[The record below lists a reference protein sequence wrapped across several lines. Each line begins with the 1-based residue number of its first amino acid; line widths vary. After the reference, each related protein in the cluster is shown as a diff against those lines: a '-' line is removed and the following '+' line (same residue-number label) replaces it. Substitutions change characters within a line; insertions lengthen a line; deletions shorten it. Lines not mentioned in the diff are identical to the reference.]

1 MPWASV
7 TETSSQSSIEQPRW
21 TAAEAA
27 QNWFESQGAPGHSVE
42 ISVGSGL
49 LWVQTGAFDPIVES
63 HIVPEHLQANDDPF
77 ATGYLI
83 MQLHLNDGVL
93 AETIAGGVDA
103 IIVDTL
109 PEDAWVL
116 RLPSSTQ
123 ARSDAIIQ
131 LADDERV
138 RWVGAQQPAWR
149 LDADLHESSG
159 KLNLDLTLALD
170 VETTSLESHLYR
182 VGAEF
187 VHCDVYLCQVI
198 GLDASWLPALSRD
211 HRLLFVEPHDSIG
224 ISNNYARSI
233 STIDA
238 TLNNHNGG
246 LDGTGEVGALS
257 DSGLDQDHGDFN
269 NRVRGVYHNY
279 GPDNSAAD
287 AHSGHGTHVA
297 GTMFGDGSGDSST
310 RGVAPNATFHF
321 YQLEHDPSGQL
332 ARWGSLYD
340 MFRDSHQKNAH
351 VQSNSWGAQS
361 SWGQYTSDSRSADSF
376 LNDYDDFLVLFA
388 AGNEGSQGA
397 QSIAPPAT
405 AKNVLTVGAS
415 TTGRP
420 GTASA
425 GQVASFSS
433 IGPTADGR
441 IKPDLVAPGVQ
452 ICSPRAEE
460 AQNPAGWSCSSARH
474 SGTTIPLYMSADGTS
489 SATPVVG
496 GAALLARQF
505 LRTELSIA
513 NPDSALIKA
522 ILINGARDMG
532 TANVPNMD
540 EGWGQLDLEES
551 LYPHDG
557 VIAKNIFY
565 DTSQM
570 LSPGLSYSYNY
581 AIDGSYG
588 IDVTLV
594 WNDREGSSSSSQSAS
609 RLVSDLDLTV
619 TSPDGITYKGNDFA
633 NGFSTTGGSKDS
645 LNNVERVR
653 LASGATGDWT
663 ISVAHS
669 GGSQQGYALVISA
682 VGNENPISDLAV
694 FGGSIWASQLT
705 PLENDYVLLRMAW
718 VNQAPATT
726 APYEVVVED
735 ITDGE
740 VIWSGTRDPLQGGA
754 SDSFS
759 FQKQF
764 TTTGIHTIR
773 LTLDATNNVT
783 EMNDEVDGMNNNVLE
798 LDLNITAI
806 GVRVIPHLPDG
817 SMPADSDEV
826 EIARKQVLDPS
837 TGVEVSWD
845 LTLANEGTSDE
856 EIVLVVT
863 PVQMME
869 ENGALQPTE
878 DEWEKSASAEG
889 PFSLTSQ
896 GGAADSTEVTVT
908 MRDLD
913 ADLDAFNGARYALPG
928 TYVVDVIAY
937 YRMNPTVSHTIRL
950 EVEVLRVEGL
960 ETILAGTNGLG
971 AVPGDFASFS
981 LSVLNTGNGET
992 AYQISCDTPNRW
1004 AVEVGSGNSSTITLD
1019 PLARLQFLPV
1029 PIRVRVPYIVDGLP
1043 SAGTIEDVTCVTTAI
1058 NPGTGQLNPAISTT
1072 ESPDDGVEVW
1082 VSRAF
1087 SVNLYDGNGDPI
1099 GPSGFID
1106 DISVENQDVVEHSL
1120 DVENRGN
1127 TAIDFSVRAS
1137 PAIPN
1142 WDLEMV
1148 AGTLTDDRFLQF
1160 TLQPGTSLTIDIT
1173 IRVPYNANDGDVN
1186 QIEFRTELSDGGFEE
1201 NRTRLIVQEIAEI
1214 ELELPESGEITAAIG
1229 DYGLAEI
1236 GLENTGNVDLVLD
1249 WSFGTL
1255 PDGWQVGFAS
1265 TTPGGIAQGSTSS
1278 VTVSLLVGAGASPGP
1293 GETLSIIVEAQTL
1306 DGTKQLQKV
1315 AELGIVVLP
1324 SLWVTF
1330 DTDSRVEVPQ
1340 GSPLS
1345 GNLSVTNS
1353 GNIACDVELSVASP
1367 DGLEVILDSES
1378 LEMMAVGETRTISY
1392 TLSSDNLRGLQVVT
1406 FSGTPTALSGESAAV
1421 TNESTTL
1428 EVTVTGDGQADGLA
1442 GILES
1447 LGLPQWTVAIFAL
1460 LFVALVGF
1468 AVLSLRRAN
1477 MNVENAM
1484 APSSGEILASQ
1495 EVRREAALDIG
1506 VTNDDQ
1512 MSGAVSADELAA
1524 ALAQSQPQL
1533 ALPPLPGTQAPTPAG
1548 LPPGLP
1554 PSPAPVPEGLPPELP
1569 SMAPPLPPGGLPAG
1583 WTMEQWNHYG
1593 REYLERTGQA

>member
-1 MPWASV
+1 M
-7 TETSSQSSIEQPRW
+7 
-21 TAAEAA
+21 
-27 QNWFESQGAPGHSVE
+27 
-42 ISVGSGL
+42 
-49 LWVQTGAFDPIVES
+49 
-63 HIVPEHLQANDDPF
+63 
-77 ATGYLI
+77 
-83 MQLHLNDGVL
+83 
-93 AETIAGGVDA
+93 
-103 IIVDTL
+103 
-109 PEDAWVL
+109 
-116 RLPSSTQ
+116 
-123 ARSDAIIQ
+123 
-131 LADDERV
+131 
-138 RWVGAQQPAWR
+138 
-149 LDADLHESSG
+149 
-159 KLNLDLTLALD
+159 
-170 VETTSLESHLYR
+170 
-182 VGAEF
+182 
-187 VHCDVYLCQVI
+187 
-198 GLDASWLPALSRD
+198 
-211 HRLLFVEPHDSIG
+211 
-224 ISNNYARSI
+224 
-233 STIDA
+233 
-238 TLNNHNGG
+238 
-246 LDGTGEVGALS
+246 
-257 DSGLDQDHGDFN
+257 
-269 NRVRGVYHNY
+269 
-279 GPDNSAAD
+279 
-287 AHSGHGTHVA
+287 
-297 GTMFGDGSGDSST
+297 
-310 RGVAPNATFHF
+310 
-321 YQLEHDPSGQL
+321 
-332 ARWGSLYD
+332 
-340 MFRDSHQKNAH
+340 
-351 VQSNSWGAQS
+351 
-361 SWGQYTSDSRSADSF
+361 
-376 LNDYDDFLVLFA
+376 
-388 AGNEGSQGA
+388 
-397 QSIAPPAT
+397 
-405 AKNVLTVGAS
+405 
-415 TTGRP
+415 
-420 GTASA
+420 
-425 GQVASFSS
+425 
-433 IGPTADGR
+433 
-441 IKPDLVAPGVQ
+441 
-452 ICSPRAEE
+452 
-460 AQNPAGWSCSSARH
+460 
-474 SGTTIPLYMSADGTS
+474 
-489 SATPVVG
+489 
-496 GAALLARQF
+496 
-505 LRTELSIA
+505 
-513 NPDSALIKA
+513 
-522 ILINGARDMG
+522 
-532 TANVPNMD
+532 
-540 EGWGQLDLEES
+540 
-551 LYPHDG
+551 
-557 VIAKNIFY
+557 
-565 DTSQM
+565 
-570 LSPGLSYSYNY
+570 
-581 AIDGSYG
+581 
-588 IDVTLV
+588 
-594 WNDREGSSSSSQSAS
+594 
-609 RLVSDLDLTV
+609 
-619 TSPDGITYKGNDFA
+619 
-633 NGFSTTGGSKDS
+633 
-645 LNNVERVR
+645 
-653 LASGATGDWT
+653 
-663 ISVAHS
+663 
-669 GGSQQGYALVISA
+669 
-682 VGNENPISDLAV
+682 
-694 FGGSIWASQLT
+694 
-705 PLENDYVLLRMAW
+705 
-718 VNQAPATT
+718 
-726 APYEVVVED
+726 
-735 ITDGE
+735 
-740 VIWSGTRDPLQGGA
+740 
-754 SDSFS
+754 
-759 FQKQF
+759 
-764 TTTGIHTIR
+764 
-773 LTLDATNNVT
+773 
-783 EMNDEVDGMNNNVLE
+783 
-798 LDLNITAI
+798 
-806 GVRVIPHLPDG
+806 
-817 SMPADSDEV
+817 
-826 EIARKQVLDPS
+826 
-837 TGVEVSWD
+837 
-845 LTLANEGTSDE
+845 
-856 EIVLVVT
+856 
-863 PVQMME
+863 
-869 ENGALQPTE
+869 
-878 DEWEKSASAEG
+878 
-889 PFSLTSQ
+889 
-896 GGAADSTEVTVT
+896 
-908 MRDLD
+908 
-913 ADLDAFNGARYALPG
+913 
-928 TYVVDVIAY
+928 
-937 YRMNPTVSHTIRL
+937 
-950 EVEVLRVEGL
+950 
-960 ETILAGTNGLG
+960 
-971 AVPGDFASFS
+971 PGDFASFS

-1214 ELELPESGEITAAIG
+1214 ELDLPESGEITAAIG

-1236 GLENTGNVDLVLD
+1236 GLQNTGNVDLVLD

-1330 DTDSRVEVPQ
+1330 DTESRVEVPQ

-1353 GNIACDVELSVASP
+1353 GNIACDVQLSVASP
-1367 DGLEVILDSES
+1367 DGLEVVLDSES
-1378 LEMMAVGETRTISY
+1378 LELMAVGETRTISY

-1468 AVLSLRRAN
+1468 AVLSLRRVN

-1484 APSSGEILASQ
+1484 PPSSGEILASQ